1 MVLPELVENVK
12 RPLKNG
18 ELFSV
23 PCIVDFIQCFNG
35 SGNTNKTEYIIP
47 IINHPHNDIE
57 NGQEEVHYHAD
68 FRFVELREKDGSMF
82 VHCGDGTK
90 LYLHNLRPTLK
101 DGEFKYVILKVVNEN
116 IHLTTPVEFIKKSK
130 LKHKCIH
137 KGKCPHRG
145 YDLSQVSEDENG
157 IVTCPLHGLQFKD
170 KKLITQL

>member
-18 ELFSV
+18 ELFLV
-23 PCIVDFIQCFNG
+23 PCIVNEIDFLNE
-35 SGNTNKTEYIIP
+35 SVNTKKIEFVIP

-68 FRFVELREKDGSMF
+68 FRFVELREKDGAMF
-82 VHCGDGTK
+82 VYLENDTK
-90 LYLHNLRPTLK
+90 CYVYNLRPTLK
-101 DGEFKYVILKVVNEN
+101 DGEFKYIILKVINGN
-116 IHLTTPVEFIKKSK
+116 KHLTTPVEFIKKSK